1 MGKGGGVKIMKK
13 SRTTYINKDQ
23 DNDARITK

>member
-1 MGKGGGVKIMKK
+1 LKIMKK

-23 DNDARITK
+23 DNDARRAK